1 MSLIIEKLPFLLVF
15 KPVSCSRLCPRKN
28 SRLLATCEFLGY
40 NSCAISKGCRIIP
53 SSWRFPSWI
62 RLPCPP
68 VSHSQISLKAVS
80 VKGPFKTVG
89 FTF

>member
-1 MSLIIEKLPFLLVF
+1 MLKKLLFLQASIL
-15 KPVSCSRLCPRKN
+15 VSCSRLCPRKN

-68 VSHSQISLKAVS
+68 VSHSQISSKAVS
-80 VKGPFKTVG
+80 TIGPFKTVG